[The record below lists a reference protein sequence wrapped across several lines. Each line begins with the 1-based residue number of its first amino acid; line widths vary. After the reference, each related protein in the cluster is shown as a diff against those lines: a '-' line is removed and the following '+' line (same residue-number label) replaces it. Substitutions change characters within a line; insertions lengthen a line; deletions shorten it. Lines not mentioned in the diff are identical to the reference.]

1 MVIQNNSCKDHLNLK
16 QYRNPEYCYYL
27 FEHRHHKFD
36 YFVVQLIIPNK
47 RCQEEQSTENAIIL
61 IGCIFLPV
69 YHRHLYPNSLVLVH
83 AYTGEKIR
91 KKYVAILQQNSFRE
105 ITILLEILEFLT
117 FCFTYL
123 VKNSVRKSNLVTKT
137 LRRKGCL

>member
-1 MVIQNNSCKDHLNLK
+1 M
-16 QYRNPEYCYYL
+16 
-27 FEHRHHKFD
+27 
-36 YFVVQLIIPNK
+36 VVQLIIPNK

-83 AYTGEKIR
+83 ANTGEKIR

-123 VKNSVRKSNLVTKT
+123 VKNSVRKSNLVTKIYDE
-137 LRRKGCL
+137 KDVYNPI

>member
-1 MVIQNNSCKDHLNLK
+1 MRYVKLVVLTLI
-16 QYRNPEYCYYL
+16 YPEYCYYL

-69 YHRHLYPNSLVLVH
+69 YHRHLYPNSLVRVH
-83 AYTGEKIR
+83 ADTEEKIR
-91 KKYVAILQQNSFRE
+91 KKICSHFTTKFFPRNHNFVGDLRILN
-105 ITILLEILEFLT
+105 ILF
-117 FCFTYL
+117 YL
-123 VKNSVRKSNLVTKT
+123 P
-137 LRRKGCL
+137 C